1 MSLSLSLCHLL
12 TDINSI
18 EQHVRKKVKLT
29 APADLDKEQTLDLDK
44 YLVCVME
51 LLGPP
56 YVAQILIML
65 SYS

>member
-1 MSLSLSLCHLL
+1 M
-12 TDINSI
+12 
-18 EQHVRKKVKLT
+18 KLT

-65 SYS
+65 SYSLLLTKQTPLALAQALDSR

>member
-1 MSLSLSLCHLL
+1 M
-12 TDINSI
+12 
-18 EQHVRKKVKLT
+18 KVKLT

>member
-1 MSLSLSLCHLL
+1 M
-12 TDINSI
+12 
-18 EQHVRKKVKLT
+18 KLT

-56 YVAQILIML
+56 YVAQIML
-65 SYS
+65 SYSLLLTKQTPLHWHWHGHWAVDRVML